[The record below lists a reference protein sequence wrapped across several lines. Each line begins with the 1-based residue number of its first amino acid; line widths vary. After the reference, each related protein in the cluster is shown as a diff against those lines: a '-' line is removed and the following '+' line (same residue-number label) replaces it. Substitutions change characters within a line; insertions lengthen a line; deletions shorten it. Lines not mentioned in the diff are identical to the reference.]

1 MAFDPQRPKPDG
13 KLRLPRTDGGMNKLA
28 PSEGHRGEDEK
39 TVLGEKEADKSDH
52 LKIIERAR
60 KRFDRANQAENTNRK
75 DALEDLK
82 FEAGDQW
89 PADVQAQRNA
99 DKRPCLT
106 INKCKTFVHQITNDL
121 RQNRP
126 TINVSP
132 VGDKGDVE
140 VAKMYRGLI
149 RAIERDSRADIAYDT
164 AAFNAVSNGW
174 GYFRI
179 LTKFEQPDSFDQII
193 CVQRIRNPFTVYLD
207 PDHQEPDGSDAKW
220 AFVSEMIPRNE
231 FEETYPD
238 ADPVA
243 FDQAGVGENM
253 RAWMTTDAVRIAE
266 YFELSHEK
274 RTLVALSN
282 GHVGW
287 EDELSD
293 DVAQQ
298 IADKRIEVLR
308 TREADQNKVTWYKLT
323 VKEILEEKEWPSRW
337 IPLVKVIGDEIDI
350 EGKVKYSGIIR
361 DAKDPQRMINYWRT
375 LETELIALAPKAP
388 WIMEEG
394 QVEGHETQWK
404 QANVKSYPYLL
415 YKGTNVGGKQAPPP
429 QRQAFAGVPQG
440 VAYATQAAAQ
450 DMMATTGIRFDA
462 TINERMVDE
471 SGKAIREL
479 RRSGDFGAFH
489 YVDNL
494 SRSLKHAGDI
504 FIDLIPKIYDTKR
517 IITILREDDTEE
529 MVQIDPHAQ
538 LPYQEGR
545 NAQRSNKILKIY
557 NPTSG
562 QYGVTVTIGPS
573 YATKRI
579 EASENMMNFAKAMP
593 QTAMLIA
600 DLIAKNQDWPGAD
613 EMAARLAKAVPP
625 QLLTPDQK
633 DVPPQI
639 QAFIQALQTHI
650 QQLGMQLQQ
659 AMAALNDKTADRAQ
673 RQDEIDKAYSAKI
686 TATEEKFAEAMAAL
700 AAKMDQTVAKE
711 TMATDREVL
720 KAFMAS
726 LTAIRD
732 KSEEKDK
739 EHEQDRVTSSQEWK
753 DSHEKML
760 GALTDLT
767 GHISAANDRI
777 SKLEPPPKPPRP
789 KGFNVKRGKDGLIEE
804 AFPEYDGDLP
814 TGVPKSFKIKRGKD
828 RSVEGA
834 VPNYGDD

>member
-1 MAFDPQRPKPDG
+1 
-13 KLRLPRTDGGMNKLA
+13 MNKVA
-28 PSEGHRGEDEK
+28 PRVGKTGEDEK
-39 TVLGEKEADKSDH
+39 TVLGQKRDGDKDRK
-52 LKIIERAR
+52 LIERAR
-60 KRFDRANQAENTNRK
+60 KRFERVNTAENVNRK

-82 FEAGDQW
+82 FKAGDQW
-89 PADVQAQRNA
+89 PADIQAQRNA

-132 VGDKGDVE
+132 VGDKGDID

-164 AAFNAVSNGW
+164 AADNAVSNGW

-179 LTKFEQPDSFDQII
+179 LTRFEAPDSFNKVI
-193 CVQRIRNPFTVYLD
+193 CVQRIRNPFTVYID
-207 PDHQEPDGSDAKW
+207 PDHQEPDGSDARW

-238 ADPVA
+238 ADPVS

-253 RAWMTTDAVRIAE
+253 RAWMTSDSIRVAE

-282 GHVGW
+282 GHDGW

-293 DVAQQ
+293 DIQAQ
-298 IADKRIEVLR
+298 IKDGRIEVLK
-308 TREADQNKVTWYKLT
+308 TREADQEKITWYKMT
-323 VKEILEEKEWPSRW
+323 VNEILEEKEWPSRW
-337 IPLVKVIGDEIDI
+337 IPIVKVIGDEIDI
-350 EGKVKYSGIIR
+350 EGKVRYSGILR

-375 LETELIALAPKAP
+375 LQTELIALAPKAP

-394 QVEGHETQWK
+394 QVEGHETRWK
-404 QANVKSYPYLL
+404 QANTKSYPYLL
-415 YKGTNVGGKQAPPP
+415 YKASSVNGKPAPPP
-429 QRQAFAGVPQG
+429 QRQAFAGIPQG
-440 VAYATQAAAQ
+440 VASAAQDAAQ

-462 TINERMVDE
+462 TINERMLDE
-471 SGKAIREL
+471 SGKAIKEL
-479 RRSGDFGAFH
+479 RRTGDFGAFH

-494 SRSLKHAGDI
+494 ARSLKHAGDI
-504 FIDLIPKIYDTKR
+504 FIDLIPKIYDTSR

-529 MVQIDPHAQ
+529 MVQLDPTASK
-538 LPYQEGR
+538 PYQETRDRETQKIRKIFNPKYGR
-545 NAQRSNKILKIY
+545 
-557 NPTSG
+557 
-562 QYGVTVTIGPS
+562 YGVTVTIGPS

-600 DLIAKNQDWPGAD
+600 DLIAKNQDWPGAE
-613 EMAARLAKAVPP
+613 EMATRLAKAVPP

-639 QAFIQALQTHI
+639 QAYIQALQQHI
-650 QQLGMQLQQ
+650 QQLAAQMQQ
-659 AMAALNDKTADRAQ
+659 AMVALNDKTLDRQQ

-686 TATEEKFAEAMAAL
+686 TATEEKFAEAMAQL

-711 TMATDREVL
+711 SMATDREVL

-726 LTAIRD
+726 LSDIRD
-732 KSEEKDK
+732 KSDKADK
-739 EHEQDRVTSSQEWK
+739 ERSDERTTSMEEWK
-753 DSHEKML
+753 KSHATII
-760 GALTDLT
+760 GALTDLH
-767 GHISAANDRI
+767 GGIGAANDRM
-777 SKLEPPPKPPRP
+777 SQLEQTALKKPKIVH
-789 KGFNVKRGKDGLIEE
+789 FKRGQDGFIQS
-804 AFPEYDGDLP
+804 AVPEY
-814 TGVPKSFKIKRGKD
+814 
-828 RSVEGA
+828 E
-834 VPNYGDD
+834 